1 MTDLKIPNLN
11 NKPKN
16 FLFRNK
22 IPLVKKSKY
31 KLIRESILMLI
42 LGIAILC
49 INFYIPSQ
57 ELLFDS
63 FNNNLLNIYG
73 NIVSIAKYSLQV
85 ILVIF
90 LVLSKISAFILLL
103 GSFYRIIRILKII
116 SRKTS
121 KAIFR
126 R

>member
-31 KLIRESILMLI
+31 KLMRESILMLI
-42 LGIAILC
+42 LGIAILF

-90 LVLSKISAFILLL
+90 LVLSKISAFILFL